1 MGRGSGW
8 KVTVNKEHGV
18 QKTAK
23 HLIFSVGECFFAIEA
38 LYVLGIIQIE
48 SIVPIPHMAP
58 SILGITK
65 LRGEIYAVMDLH
77 TRLLGIP
84 FRHKCNPLAIS
95 IGYGGQRVCAVID
108 KALFV
113 TEIDSR
119 DIKPTSS
126 TTAGTDRF
134 AASYVLMDGKYI
146 RLLSVE
152 NLLADN

>member
-1 MGRGSGW
+1 MIA
-8 KVTVNKEHGV
+8 NKERGA

-48 SIVPIPHMAP
+48 SIVPLPHMAP

-65 LRGEIYAVMDLH
+65 LRGEIYTVMDLYM
-77 TRLLGIP
+77 RLLGMP
-84 FRHKCNPLAIS
+84 FRHKCTPLAIS
-95 IGYGGQRVCAVID
+95 IGYDGQRVCAVID

-119 DIKPTSS
+119 DVKPISP
-126 TTAGTDRF
+126 TTAGADRF
-134 AASYVLMDGKYI
+134 AASYVLIDGKYI

-152 NLLADN
+152 NLLAND